1 MPQEYNKDGPPPDG
15 RLRLTPEQ
23 LRGLQYGVAAS
34 LMPVGD
40 GWRLHYFSLPHFEDE
55 PGTDFPSFEA
65 ALDAMVEV
73 LPAVNT
79 DEERAR
85 ARDEL
90 HDRMRNSNH
99 SPDSE

>member
-1 MPQEYNKDGPPPDG
+1 MPREYDEDGTEPDRPPP
-15 RLRLTPEQ
+15 LTPEQ
-23 LRGLQYGVAAS
+23 LRGLQYGVAAT

-40 GWRLHYFSLPHFEDE
+40 GWRLHYFSLPHFEDG

-65 ALDAMVEV
+65 ALEAMVEV

-90 HDRMRNSNH
+90 RDRLRDSNH
-99 SPDSE
+99 PTDSG